1 MKIILLLIKMI
12 YLLININYI
21 ECINKKEN
29 YFIIIYLLIYL
40 KTDIIYYLLFFH
52 ISIN

>member
-12 YLLININYI
+12 YLLINRNYI
-21 ECINKKEN
+21 RMYYKKTKLF
-29 YFIIIYLLIYL
+29 YYLFIEL
-40 KTDIIYYLLFFH
+40 KIDIIYYLLFFH